1 MQANKHYSFIMRPVF
16 KGEHRALI
24 FLVEGTE
31 LLTFGLVPN
40 LFFVSHYDKSNIDNG
55 FYTS

>member
-1 MQANKHYSFIMRPVF
+1 MRPVF

-40 LFFVSHYDKSNIDNG
+40 LFFVSHYDKSNNDNG